1 MHLLITLLYLV
12 FVFSAIIL
20 IVVILLQ
27 EGRGGGFGTALGE
40 GGQQTF
46 GVGAKGINQFT
57 GYAAVVF
64 LGSAI
69 AIHILTLKQG
79 SGTVLPPPDSSGISM
94 PGDVSLPPAGGTPE
108 KPK

>member
-12 FVFSAIIL
+12 FVFSAIVL

-64 LGSAI
+64 LGTAI
-69 AIHILTLKQG
+69 AIHILTLKE
-79 SGTVLPPPDSSGISM
+79 GTVSVRPETGISA
-94 PGDVSLPPAGGTPE
+94 PADAPPAGVPTIPLE
-108 KPK
+108 DQ

>member
-1 MHLLITLLYLV
+1 MDLLITLLYLV
-12 FVFSAIIL
+12 FVFTAIVL

-46 GVGAKGINQFT
+46 GVGARGINQFT

-64 LGSAI
+64 LGTAI
-69 AIHILTLKQG
+69 VIHILTLRQEGG
-79 SGTVLPPPDSSGISM
+79 SVLPPPDETGISA
-94 PGDVSLPPAGGTPE
+94 PPAMPQVPPPE
-108 KPK
+108 NR

>member
-12 FVFSAIIL
+12 FVFSSIIL

-79 SGTVLPPPDSSGISM
+79 SASALPPPSGISAPAEGALPPVGEAPP
-94 PGDVSLPPAGGTPE
+94 PGDG
-108 KPK
+108 

>member
-1 MHLLITLLYLV
+1 MELLITLLYLV
-12 FVFSAIIL
+12 FVFSAIVL

-57 GYAAVVF
+57 GYAAAVF
-64 LGSAI
+64 LGTAI
-69 AIHILTLKQG
+69 AIHILNLKQAG
-79 SGTVLPPPDSSGISM
+79 GTVLPDAPS
-94 PGDVSLPPAGGTPE
+94 VTAPAGETPLGAPPVE
-108 KPK
+108 DR